1 MASRAKS
8 FLRWLGI
15 LFAVLILAGVAL
27 VLGRDPILRRIEER
41 SIYESTGLRAEIGEF
56 HSTLGSA
63 AFVVRDLKLY
73 NLAEFG
79 GSLMAW
85 IPELAVD
92 VDASKVARGS
102 LHFRSLRLNLAE
114 LHVVKSAAGRYNL
127 DGMEK
132 AVREHIERRR
142 HRRPGEKQD
151 LDFDG
156 IDQLK
161 FTLRHVRYTDLQD
174 PRRTRSFDLGV
185 DDEVVTTLKTEEDL
199 QYWIGGLVFRV
210 LVQQS
215 LRNFESHSRGGRAD
229 TNSPRQ
235 LGTNAPAPGTNQ
247 PDAAR
252 GGP

>member
-8 FLRWLGI
+8 FLRWLAI
-15 LFAVLILAGVAL
+15 LLAVLILAGVAL

-41 SIYESTGLRAEIGEF
+41 SIYQSTGLRAEIGEF

-63 AFVVRDLKLY
+63 EFVVRDLKLY

-132 AVREHIERRR
+132 AVRQHIERRR
-142 HRRPGEKQD
+142 NRRPGEKQD

-161 FTLRHVRYTDLQD
+161 F
-174 PRRTRSFDLGV
+174 
-185 DDEVVTTLKTEEDL
+185 
-199 QYWIGGLVFRV
+199 
-210 LVQQS
+210 
-215 LRNFESHSRGGRAD
+215 
-229 TNSPRQ
+229 
-235 LGTNAPAPGTNQ
+235 
-247 PDAAR
+247 
-252 GGP
+252 